1 MSTIWAQ
8 AHFSHLID
16 DASLHRLQP
25 VSSIGQGSRIN
36 NRVGVLQE
44 AFAHF
49 ASDIDIYDALSAFV
63 HWSLLCETWRVNPT
77 LPPPPK
83 GFGSISHVFSSALEA
98 VQGRPNKMG
107 LAGRSNIIVAIVDG
121 LGAEQLQQRAGHAP
135 FLASSLG
142 PKSITYCAYP
152 ATTSAN
158 IGSFATGLMPGEHGL
173 IGHQV
178 WDKHH
183 NERLNLLVGWN
194 ERTDPLIWQPHQT
207 IAEKGVGAG
216 VAVNVIAAEEY
227 RSTPY
232 SVATMRGSNFVSA
245 DSISERIDAAI
256 SVANSKGNSIS
267 YLYFPE
273 LDKYGHKY
281 GWTSPGWAA
290 LLEEVGAG
298 LQRLSSL
305 LGPKTGLI
313 VSSDHGMV
321 ETQKDRQLVL
331 DDYLDFGLEFFGGD
345 TRSSYIYL
353 RDESAAQELLGG
365 LETLGHAL
373 KGYLAKDLISAGWF
387 GNVGKEAEARM
398 PDVILQARS
407 NFTLYH
413 SQFSKQRAFDMIA
426 HHGSISPAEMRIP
439 LLRFGF

>member
-1 MSTIWAQ
+1 M
-8 AHFSHLID
+8 
-16 DASLHRLQP
+16 
-25 VSSIGQGSRIN
+25 
-36 NRVGVLQE
+36 
-44 AFAHF
+44 
-49 ASDIDIYDALSAFV
+49 
-63 HWSLLCETWRVNPT
+63 NPT

-98 VQGRPNKMG
+98 VLGRPNKFG
-107 LAGRSNIIVAIVDG
+107 LAGRDNIIVAVIDG

-135 FLASSLG
+135 FLANALG

-158 IGSFATGLMPGEHGL
+158 IGSFGTGLMPGEHGL

-178 WDKHH
+178 WDKQH

-207 IAEKGVGAG
+207 VAEKGVGEG

-245 DSISERIDAAI
+245 DSINDRIEAAI
-256 SVANSKGNSIS
+256 SVANSKGKSIS

-281 GWTSPGWAA
+281 GWTSPGWVV
-290 LLEEVGAG
+290 LLEEVGSG
-298 LQRLSSL
+298 LLTLSKS
-305 LGPKTGLI
+305 LGPKAGLI
-313 VSSDHGMV
+313 VTSDHGMV

-331 DDYLDFGLEFFGGD
+331 DEYLDFGLEFFGGD

-353 RDESAAQELLGG
+353 RDASAANELLEG
-365 LETLGHAL
+365 LQPLGHAL
-373 KGYLAKDLISAGWF
+373 KGYLANDLVSAGWF
-387 GNVGKEAEARM
+387 GNVGKEAAARM

-413 SQFSKQRAFDMIA
+413 SGFSKQRAFDMIA